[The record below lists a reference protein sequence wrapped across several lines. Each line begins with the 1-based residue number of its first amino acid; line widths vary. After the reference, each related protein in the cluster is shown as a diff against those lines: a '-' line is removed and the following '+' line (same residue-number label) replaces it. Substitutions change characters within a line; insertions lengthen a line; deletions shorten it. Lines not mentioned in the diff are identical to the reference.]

1 MTGKSFQSA
10 DSVWDAWG
18 AEVGVEVRVG
28 AGVIGEYFLGFCVV
42 VGKDATAS
50 AGNICVGAPTGMLM
64 EVGFVSPVQA
74 VIKKQTNKIRIN
86 RRFIAFKYSG
96 GKLIIDEILCY
107 TRSMAYQ
114 GLLHKYGT
122 LLDLPLYT
130 SASAVSLLE
139 GNTPLIKADNLARQL
154 GGEFELFIKYEG
166 LNPTG
171 SFKDRGMTAA
181 VSEALGRGATTVIC
195 ASTGNT
201 AASAAAYAAR
211 AGMKSIV
218 LIPQGKVAAGKL
230 AGAIAYGAQVIQ
242 IDGSFDDALTMVIEI
257 TNKHPICLVN
267 SINPYRIEGQKTS
280 AFEICDVLDSAPDW
294 LCLPV
299 GNAGNIT
306 SYWAGFKQYNQMKST
321 GLPQVL
327 GVQAAGSAPLVLG
340 HPIEN
345 PETVAT
351 AIRIGKPARGE
362 QALQAAEESK
372 GRIIAA
378 TDDQIL
384 EMQKTLARLEGIWVE
399 PASAA
404 GLAGLAIE
412 IANGTLNP
420 KGKRVVAIC
429 TGHGLKD
436 PEIITKDMQKPSIVP
451 PKLEALEEVI
461 LA

>member
-1 MTGKSFQSA
+1 MVGGAVGSA
-10 DSVWDAWG
+10 S
-18 AEVGVEVRVG
+18 
-28 AGVIGEYFLGFCVV
+28 
-42 VGKDATAS
+42 
-50 AGNICVGAPTGMLM
+50 
-64 EVGFVSPVQA
+64 QA
-74 VIKKQTNKIRIN
+74 VTNIHTSKTQIN
-86 RRFIAFKYSG
+86 MRFIRTKYIQK
-96 GKLIIDEILCY
+96 KLSNAEFLCY
-107 TRSMAYQ
+107 TLAMTYQ
-114 GLLHKYGT
+114 GVLHKYGI
-122 LLDLPLYT
+122 LLDLPSHT
-130 SASAVSLLE
+130 RTVSLLE
-139 GNTPLIKADNLARQL
+139 GNTPLIKADNLSRQL
-154 GGEFELFIKYEG
+154 GDFELFIKYEG

-181 VSEALGRGATTVIC
+181 VSEALGRGAMTVIC

-211 AGMKSIV
+211 AGMNSIV

-280 AFEICDVLDSAPDW
+280 AFEICDVLESAPDW

-306 SYWAGFKQYNQMKST
+306 SYWAGFKQYHEMKST
-321 GLPQVL
+321 GLPQIL
-327 GVQAAGSAPLVLG
+327 GVQAAGAAPLVLG
-340 HPIEN
+340 HAIEK

-362 QALQAAEESK
+362 QALQAAEESN
-372 GRIIAA
+372 GRIIAVS
-378 TDDQIL
+378 DEQIL
-384 EMQKTLARLEGIWVE
+384 DMQKMLAKLEGIWVE

-404 GLAGLAIE
+404 GLAGLAHE
-412 IANGTLNP
+412 IANGKLNL

-436 PEIITKDMQKPSIVP
+436 PDIITKDMQKPSVVP
-451 PKLEALEEVI
+451 PKLDALEEII
-461 LA
+461 LG

>member
-1 MTGKSFQSA
+1 MG
-10 DSVWDAWG
+10 
-18 AEVGVEVRVG
+18 
-28 AGVIGEYFLGFCVV
+28 
-42 VGKDATAS
+42 
-50 AGNICVGAPTGMLM
+50 
-64 EVGFVSPVQA
+64 
-74 VIKKQTNKIRIN
+74 
-86 RRFIAFKYSG
+86 
-96 GKLIIDEILCY
+96 
-107 TRSMAYQ
+107 YQ

-122 LLDLPLYT
+122 LLDLPSHT
-130 SASAVSLLE
+130 RTVTLLE
-139 GNTPLIKADNLARQL
+139 GNTPLIKASNLSREL
-154 GGEFELFIKYEG
+154 GGGFELFVKYEG

-181 VSEALGRGATTVIC
+181 VGEALGRGATTVIC

-211 AGMKSIV
+211 AGMKSVV

-230 AGAIAYGAQVIQ
+230 AGAMAYGAQVIQ
-242 IDGSFDDALTMVIEI
+242 IDGSFDDALTMVVEI
-257 TNKHPICLVN
+257 TDKHPICLVN
-267 SINPYRIEGQKTS
+267 SINPYRIECQKTS
-280 AFEICDVLDSAPDW
+280 AFEICDVLESAPDL

-306 SYWAGFKQYNQMKST
+306 SYWAGFKQYNGLKST

-327 GVQAAGSAPLVLG
+327 GVQAAGAAPLVLG
-340 HPIEN
+340 HPVPR

-378 TDDQIL
+378 TDDQIIG
-384 EMQKTLARLEGIWVE
+384 MQKILATLEGIWVE

-412 IANGTLNP
+412 VASGTLNV

-436 PEIITKDMQKPSIVP
+436 PEIITKDMQKPLIVP
-451 PKLEALEEVI
+451 PRLDALEEVI
-461 LA
+461 LG